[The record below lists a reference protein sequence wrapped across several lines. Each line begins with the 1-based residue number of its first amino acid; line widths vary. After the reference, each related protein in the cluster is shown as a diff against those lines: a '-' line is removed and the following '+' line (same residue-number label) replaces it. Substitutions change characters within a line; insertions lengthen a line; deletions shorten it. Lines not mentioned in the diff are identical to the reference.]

1 MSIYHGIESLIGN
14 TPLFEAKNY
23 SEALDLNGTLL
34 VKLERFNPA
43 GSVKDRAALYM
54 INDAEKRGL
63 LKKGG
68 TVVEPTSG
76 NTGIAICALCAA
88 RGYAAI
94 IVMPDNMSAERVKCM
109 AAYGA
114 KIVLTP
120 AKFGMKGAIEEAA
133 KIREATA
140 GAITLGQFENA
151 ANARAHYETTGR
163 EILRDCDGSLDYF
176 VAGVGTGGTIS
187 GVGKFLKVECP
198 NVKVVAVQ
206 PRSSPVLTGGDPAP
220 HKIQGIGPNFV
231 PRLFD
236 RSIVD
241 GIYPCTDGDAYEA
254 SRLFAQKEGIL
265 VGISSGAALHAAA
278 KILKRNPGKRVV
290 CIAPDSGERY
300 LSTALY
306 F

>member
-1 MSIYHGIESLIGN
+1 MGIYHGIESLIGN

-23 SEALDLNGTLL
+23 SAAKEADGTLL

-76 NTGIAICALCAA
+76 NTGIAICAICAA
-88 RGYAAI
+88 RGYDAV

-120 AKFGMKGAIEEAA
+120 TKLGMKGAIEKAA
-133 KIREATA
+133 EIRESTD
-140 GAITLGQFENA
+140 GAIILGQFDNA

-187 GVGKFLKVECP
+187 GVGKFLKENCP
-198 NVKVVAVQ
+198 NVKVIAVQ
-206 PRSSPVLTGGDPAP
+206 PESSQVLTGGYPAP

-231 PRLFD
+231 PGLFD

-241 GIYPCTDGDAYEA
+241 AVYACADGDAYEA
-254 SRLFAQKEGIL
+254 SRLFARKEGIL
-265 VGISSGAALHAAA
+265 VGISSGAALHVAAQ
-278 KILKRNPGKRVV
+278 ILKADPGKRVV

-300 LSTALY
+300 LSTDLY
-306 F
+306 